1 MDQVQAA
8 SLRLAD
14 ALGADVAAAW
24 DSFESGVLSR
34 REFEAVVVSLVA
46 RANQAGVQLADI
58 GVTTEMVRQTRLPAS
73 PLGLRPTAVQVDVDR
88 MIADID
94 RIVTGSPETVAPED
108 LSASR
113 RSRLAEWSR
122 SEPLLTVA
130 SSVQVAMAERGASGW
145 VRQTDADPCRLCA
158 GWADGV
164 VRSPGTR
171 MKRHNGC
178 ACIQRPVFST

>member
-14 ALGADVAAAW
+14 ALGSDVANAW
-24 DSFESGVLSR
+24 DAYSAGDLSR
-34 REFEAVVVSLVA
+34 RQFEAVVVALVA
-46 RANQAGVQLADI
+46 RANQVGVQLADI
-58 GVTTEMVRQTRLPAS
+58 GITTEMVRQLRRPAA
-73 PLGLRPTAVQVDVDR
+73 PLGLRPSAVQVDQR
-88 MIADID
+88 RITADID
-94 RIVTGSPETVAPED
+94 RIIDASPITVAPED

-113 RSRLAEWSR
+113 RLRLSEWAR

-130 SSVQVAMAERGASGW
+130 SSVQVAMARRGANGW
-145 VRQTDADPCRLCA
+145 VRQTDSDPCRLCI